1 MITVVGILNCT
12 PDSFSDGDPTATR
25 LTFYDKA
32 LRLIDDGAHVIDI
45 GGDST
50 RPGSSCVDLEEEWAR
65 IGGIIERI
73 APRIPV
79 SVDTHK
85 VEIARRALMCGAR
98 FINDVGG
105 ACDPALVD
113 LVAGSDAG
121 YIFMYSA
128 SSIPHVFAE
137 GPSKDDVVNTLN
149 SWMREKSSMLEAA
162 GIPPARLIADTGMG
176 AFVSS
181 NPDVSLEILQRYGEL
196 EPPKGGL
203 MLGCSRKGFLK
214 RKGERGVGDRDALS
228 SLYGILAASKV
239 AGKFPL
245 YIRVHNVALQR
256 ACLDAWSELAY
267 D

>member
-1 MITVVGILNCT
+1 VITVVGILNCT
-12 PDSFSDGDPTATR
+12 PDSFSDGDPNATH
-25 LTFYDKA
+25 LTLYDKA
-32 LRLIDDGAHVIDI
+32 RRLIDDGAHVIDI

-50 RPGSSCVDLEEEWAR
+50 RPGSSCVDLEEEWTR

-85 VEIARRALMCGAR
+85 VEIARRALLCGAR
-98 FINDVGG
+98 FVNDVGG

-113 LVAGSDAG
+113 LVAGSDAS
-121 YIFMYSA
+121 YVFMYSA

-137 GPSKDDVVNTLN
+137 GPSKHDVINTLN
-149 SWMREKSSMLEAA
+149 SWMRERISMLQTA

-181 NPDVSLEILQRYGEL
+181 DPEVSLEILQRYGEL
-196 EPPKGGL
+196 EAPKGGL

-214 RKGERGVGDRDALS
+214 RKEEQGVGDRDALS

-267 D
+267 G